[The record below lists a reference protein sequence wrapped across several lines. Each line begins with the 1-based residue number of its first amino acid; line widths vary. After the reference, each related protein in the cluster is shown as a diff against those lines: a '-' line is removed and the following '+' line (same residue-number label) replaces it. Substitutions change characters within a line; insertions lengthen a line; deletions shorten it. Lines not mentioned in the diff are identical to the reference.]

1 MKSKPRKN
9 RLPSDIQKKIQTR
22 LVRLEGQVRGVR
34 RMLDEERDC
43 PDILTQLSAIRGAA
57 HQISLLLLENYALE
71 CMSHPE
77 EHGPPDQAI
86 AKLVD
91 TLGKLA

>member
-1 MKSKPRKN
+1 MN
-9 RLPSDIQKKIQTR
+9 RLSPEVQKNIETR
-22 LVRLEGQVRGVR
+22 LQRLEGQVRGVR
-34 RMLDEERDC
+34 RMLGEDRDC

-57 HQISLLLLENYALE
+57 YQISLLLVENYALE

-77 EHGPPDQAI
+77 EYGSRDEAI
-86 AKLVD
+86 NKLVS